1 MPKYFLIIGISIN
14 PPSYERIQ
22 SDPISGLH
30 QRPDNISIP
39 STPSSSSSSFISSSY
54 PTPVSEEV
62 PQEVRYPPS
71 FQHSHPTVL
80 KHYHKWSRVQ
90 RAIVYHHRGHQ
101 DSKGSNISAIHS
113 QTILPT
119 SLSLMA
125 VSKRTL
131 LLHKLGA
138 VNHFN
143 PSPVL
148 TVPARV
154 LPSYLKA
161 FHTQHLCR

>member
-71 FQHSHPTVL
+71 FQCSPHFADL
-80 KHYHKWSRVQ
+80 EWSLHDR
-90 RAIVYHHRGHQ
+90 RAVEPLAAE
-101 DSKGSNISAIHS
+101 S
-113 QTILPT
+113 LPLSVPVRS
-119 SLSLMA
+119 SLSAQVLCMEGLQKEGVHLA
-125 VSKRTL
+125 GM
-131 LLHKLGA
+131 LGQE
-138 VNHFN
+138 
-143 PSPVL
+143 
-148 TVPARV
+148 RG
-154 LPSYLKA
+154 
-161 FHTQHLCR
+161 